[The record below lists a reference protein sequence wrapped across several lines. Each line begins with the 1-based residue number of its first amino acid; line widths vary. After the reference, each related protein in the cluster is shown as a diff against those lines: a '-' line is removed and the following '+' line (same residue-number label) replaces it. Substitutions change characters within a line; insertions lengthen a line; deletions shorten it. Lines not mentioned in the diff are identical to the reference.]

1 MPGICTRGAGAKKY
15 ITLLNLKLVR
25 NPLVFEL
32 VIFITIAFASLQG
45 FGQDTERKDVTFKS
59 EGLYCSGWY
68 YVPKNAKRGE
78 KHPAIVMAHGISGV
92 KEMNLDGFA
101 RRFAGAGLI
110 VLVFDYRFQGAS
122 EGEPRGQ
129 IFYSD
134 QITDYRNAISW
145 LSLQA
150 EVDTGRLGVWGT
162 SFSGAHA
169 LCVAALDKRVKAVVV
184 QAPYA
189 GTSRENMIARIERN
203 DHWYVQN
210 RMEKYTKNVTNYMP
224 MVDSAG
230 KFAVL
235 PQKEAYE
242 WFTKTAK
249 EQAPNWKNQITIE
262 SLDKNNEYNPQFYV
276 PLISNTPLLMI
287 IASHDIITSTE
298 DEKKM
303 FELAKTNKKLIIV
316 EGGHFDAYQG
326 PAFEKFSRPAVEWFT
341 QYLKP

>member
-1 MPGICTRGAGAKKY
+1 MKGRLIKG
-15 ITLLNLKLVR
+15 
-25 NPLVFEL
+25 L
-32 VIFITIAFASLQG
+32 VIFFAAVFISTYV
-45 FGQDTERKDVTFKS
+45 FGNDIERKNVSFKS
-59 EGLYCSGWY
+59 EGLNCSAWY
-68 YVPKNAKRGE
+68 YVPKNLKQGE
-78 KHPAIVMAHGISGV
+78 KLPAIVMAHGISAV

-101 RRFAGAGLI
+101 RRFAEAGFI
-110 VLVFDYRFQGAS
+110 VLVFDYRYLGAS

-134 QITDYRNAISW
+134 QITDYRNAITW
-145 LSLQA
+145 ISLRA
-150 EVDTGRLGVWGT
+150 EVDSSRIGVWGT

-189 GTSRENMIARIERN
+189 GPTMENMVKRIEHN
-203 DHWYVQN
+203 ANGYIQN
-210 RMEKYTKNVTNYMP
+210 RIEKYTKNITNYMP
-224 MVDSAG
+224 MVDSTG
-230 KFAVL
+230 RYAVL

-249 EQAPNWKNQITIE
+249 ENAPNWKNQITIE

-276 PLISNTPLLMI
+276 PLISHTPLLMI
-287 IASHDIITSTE
+287 IASHDVITPTE

-303 FELAKTNKKLIIV
+303 FELANTNKNLIVV
-316 EGGHFDAYQG
+316 EGRHFDAYQG
-326 PAFEKFSRPAVEWFT
+326 SSFGKFCQPAVDWFT